1 MQKLTL
7 TIIAFVFAFAV
18 QAQKKETR
26 QVGEFDYVSFGIS
39 GDLII
44 TQGNSN
50 SLVLIGDAD
59 DLEKIETY
67 VSGGKLKIRREN
79 NNSWFGDNLDDVT
92 VKVTLKNFTGAS
104 VSGSGKITNSNNLD
118 GRNVSLSVSGS
129 GKMDLYVECEDI
141 ETHISGSGR
150 ITLEG
155 KASTNDLHISGSGGI
170 NASEF
175 TTNRLEAHISGSGS
189 AKVKVK
195 DEIDAHISG
204 SGSIRYIGDP
214 SKIREKVSGSGSVR
228 SM

>member
-7 TIIAFVFAFAV
+7 SIIAFVLAFAV

-39 GDLII
+39 GKLII

-50 SLVLIGDAD
+50 SLVLEGDAD

-67 VSGGKLKIRREN
+67 VSGRKLKIRKKD
-79 NNSWFGDNLDDVT
+79 NSWFGDNMDDVT
-92 VKVTLKNFTGAS
+92 VKVTLVNFTGAG
-104 VSGSGKITNSNNLD
+104 VSGSGKITNSNNLRGKD
-118 GRNVSLSVSGS
+118 VSLSVSGS
-129 GKMDLYVECEDI
+129 GKVDLYVECETM

-155 KASTNDLHISGSGGI
+155 KASSNDLHISGSGGI
-170 NASEF
+170 NSSEF
-175 TTNRLEAHISGSGS
+175 DTNKLEAHISGSGS

-204 SGSIRYIGDP
+204 SGSIRYIGNP

>member
-7 TIIAFVFAFAV
+7 TIIAFVLAFAV

-39 GDLII
+39 GKLII
-44 TQGNSN
+44 TQGNFN
-50 SLVLIGDAD
+50 SLVLEGDAD

-67 VSGGKLKIRREN
+67 VSGGKLKIRKEN
-79 NNSWFGDNLDDVT
+79 NSSWFGDNLDDVT
-92 VKVTLKNFTGAS
+92 VKVTLVDFTGAS
-104 VSGSGKITNSNNLD
+104 VSGSGKITNSNNLN
-118 GRNVSLSVSGS
+118 GKNIKLSVSGS
-129 GKMDLYVECEDI
+129 GKLDLYVECETM

-155 KASTNDLHISGSGGI
+155 ESSTSDLHISGSGGI
-170 NASEF
+170 NSSEF
-175 TTNRLEAHISGSGS
+175 ETNKLEAHISGSGS

-204 SGSIRYIGDP
+204 SGSIRYIGNP

>member
-7 TIIAFVFAFAV
+7 TIIALVLTFAV

-39 GDLII
+39 GKLII

-50 SLVLIGDAD
+50 SLVLEGDAD

-67 VSGGKLKIRREN
+67 VSGGKLKIRKEN
-79 NNSWFGDNLDDVT
+79 NSSWFGDNMDDVL
-92 VKVTLKNFTGAS
+92 VKVTLVNFTGAS
-104 VSGSGKITNSNNLD
+104 VSGSGKITNSNNLKGD
-118 GRNVSLSVSGS
+118 DVRLNVSGS
-129 GKMDLYVECEDI
+129 GKMEIYVECQSI

-155 KASTNDLHISGSGGI
+155 KASTNDLHISGSGNI
-170 NASEF
+170 NAEEF
-175 TTNRLEAHISGSGS
+175 NTNKLEAHISGSGS

-204 SGSIRYIGDP
+204 SGSIRYYGNP
-214 SKIREKVSGSGSVR
+214 SKIREKVSGSGGVR
-228 SM
+228 KM